1 MNKEK
6 KELYEI
12 IKPLIELLA
21 KKYAPETMVLVT
33 SAGVKILNTEVELS
47 IKYSSYGVNEK
58 TVTELNNAESISNP
72 KKQCY

>member
-1 MNKEK
+1 
-6 KELYEI
+6 
-12 IKPLIELLA
+12 
-21 KKYAPETMVLVT
+21 MVLVT

-72 KKQCY
+72 KK

>member
-58 TVTELNNAESISNP
+58 TLPS
-72 KKQCY
+72 